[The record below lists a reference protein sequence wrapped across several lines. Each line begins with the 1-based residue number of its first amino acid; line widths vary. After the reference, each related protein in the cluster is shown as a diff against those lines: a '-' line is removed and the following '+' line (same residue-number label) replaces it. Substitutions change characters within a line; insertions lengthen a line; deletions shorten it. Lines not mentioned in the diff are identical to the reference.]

1 MVLSTF
7 RRTVAA
13 LGITIA
19 GTASGLSATAVGAD
33 PVPLEPGHTD
43 CFGPYIARLGVIY
56 AQPAPAI
63 TWGTAGDDIIIGSAG
78 NDKIFGIGGDDRIC
92 AGDGHDEIYGG
103 TDLVG
108 VGASDVDLIDGGPG
122 IDVLHGGWDDD
133 TIHAGP
139 NFTPAGTPLLHDFVY
154 GELGDDTL
162 YGESGPDVLRGGEGN
177 DYCDGG
183 TGMAGNRPEE
193 DVVDVYCDTAVHDE
207 LLQTWP

>member
-1 MVLSTF
+1 MVLTTF

-78 NDKIFGIGGDDRIC
+78 NDKILASVVTTGSVR
-92 AGDGHDEIYGG
+92 A
-103 TDLVG
+103 TDMTRST
-108 VGASDVDLIDGGPG
+108 AAPTSS
-122 IDVLHGGWDDD
+122 
-133 TIHAGP
+133 
-139 NFTPAGTPLLHDFVY
+139 
-154 GELGDDTL
+154 
-162 YGESGPDVLRGGEGN
+162 ESERA
-177 DYCDGG
+177 
-183 TGMAGNRPEE
+183 TS
-193 DVVDVYCDTAVHDE
+193 T
-207 LLQTWP
+207 